1 MGTQLPSLQLL
12 ESLIL
17 HIFKLVPTP
26 SFVLF
31 LLLPTNQQQSN
42 PLTPDKVSMMGGLN
56 ME

>member
-1 MGTQLPSLQLL
+1 MGTQHPSLQLL

-31 LLLPTNQQQSN
+31 LPLPTNQQQSN
-42 PLTPDKVSMMGGLN
+42 PLTPDKVSDGRT
-56 ME
+56 